1 MANED
6 EDPEKTYIN
15 KLVFMGKSTTMTYE
29 YDFGDDWLHT
39 VKIEKILPE
48 NEDVDY
54 PGCVSGKRA
63 CPLQDSGGAYGY
75 LSVLY
80 ILKGL
85 KNEEYNDIKE
95 CICED
100 FDPEYF
106 NLEEANKR
114 VNSYLDMDY
123 GYQSIMLCVPLHPLE
138 TTQST

>member
-54 PGCVSGKRA
+54 PGCVRMKMFLGILLYRLILITNKY
-63 CPLQDSGGAYGY
+63 LYTIYVYVIYG
-75 LSVLY
+75 
-80 ILKGL
+80 
-85 KNEEYNDIKE
+85 
-95 CICED
+95 
-100 FDPEYF
+100 
-106 NLEEANKR
+106 
-114 VNSYLDMDY
+114 
-123 GYQSIMLCVPLHPLE
+123 
-138 TTQST
+138 